1 MALLDKGDDI
11 NVSAP
16 KAQENN
22 SIWDF
27 SVPFYISLSG
37 YSLER
42 EDKMYDIKKTG
53 EIIKKLRLQK
63 GKTQEC
69 VAEEM
74 GINIK
79 TYRAIENGI
88 RGGSV
93 DTLCVI
99 AQYFKVTI
107 DYLIYGMKQDA
118 GIDVILEGVDS
129 VKREKIIDIIQN
141 IVEAVKIL
149 V

>member
-1 MALLDKGDDI
+1 M
-11 NVSAP
+11 
-16 KAQENN
+16 
-22 SIWDF
+22 
-27 SVPFYISLSG
+27 PFYISLSG

-53 EIIKKLRLQK
+53 EIIKRLRMQK
-63 GKTQEC
+63 GKTQER

-79 TYRAIENGI
+79 TYRAIEKGL

-99 AQYFKVTI
+99 AKYHNVTL
-107 DYLIYGMKQDA
+107 DYLVFEQAPFEEI
-118 GIDVILEGVDS
+118 IDDEIWNRLDVCKRRKIIRIAKFIISILEW
-129 VKREKIIDIIQN
+129 
-141 IVEAVKIL
+141 
-149 V
+149 